1 MANRKHSIIDE
12 LPSEL
17 KDTVEQMLLSNIK
30 YSDIV
35 SYLQNKGVGISMAS
49 VCRYAQRYCANVEML
64 NIAQENFRKMMEEM
78 QKYPE
83 LDTTEAI
90 IRLTSQNVFN
100 ALANTSEDDWKD
112 VSVDKMM
119 RESTALIR
127 AAAYKKR
134 IEVQNQDDMD
144 KGLDAVRTL
153 VFNAMAKER
162 PDLYRQVNEFL
173 NKKKEEKS
181 CGV

>member
-1 MANRKHSIIDE
+1 
-12 LPSEL
+12 
-17 KDTVEQMLLSNIK
+17 
-30 YSDIV
+30 
-35 SYLQNKGVGISMAS
+35 
-49 VCRYAQRYCANVEML
+49 
-64 NIAQENFRKMMEEM
+64 MMEEM